1 MIGTLREILQQSLHR
16 LAATATAYVPPLLAA
31 LVIFAAAWL
40 IATVVRAVFLR
51 LTKTAWLDR
60 FVVESGLSS
69 LFGRSRPLE
78 TAPLVAGVIYWM
90 ILLVGLLT
98 GLNAFNTAL
107 TTKMVE
113 AVVFLLPKLVAAGL
127 ILLAGVWLAQYL
139 ARSTLIW
146 AVNENLSHPR
156 QLAMAVR
163 VMVVF
168 VSVVVAADHLNFART
183 VFLAAFLLVVGGL
196 VLAGS
201 IALGLSAHD
210 ALKRRFAEPVHASD
224 GQEKPLWN
232 HL

>member
-1 MIGTLREILQQSLHR
+1 MIGTLREILEQSLHR

-31 LVIFAAAWL
+31 LVIFVAAWL
-40 IATVVRAVFLR
+40 IAAVVRAVFLR

-78 TAPLVAGVIYWM
+78 TAPLVAGVIYWL

-113 AVVFLLPKLVAAGL
+113 GVIFLLPKLVAAGL

-163 VMVVF
+163 VMIVF

-201 IALGLSAHD
+201 IALGLSAHE
-210 ALKRRFAEPVHASD
+210 ALKRRLAEPAHASD
-224 GQEKPLWN
+224 GEEKSLWN